1 MDNQSRGRM
10 HGLSSNNRGRLIA
23 GGVAAAILYMGIFMM
38 PGQMKMNLLYL
49 LGSMM
54 LRERVMIYTPGAM
67 IHAMMSVAF
76 AGPRGYLP
84 GV

>member
-1 MDNQSRGRM
+1 
-10 HGLSSNNRGRLIA
+10 
-23 GGVAAAILYMGIFMM
+23 MM